1 MLELSYK
8 KMSTGHAD
16 GHISKEEY
24 ANTINQIISFLDG
37 KHDEIIKKI
46 DEEIAKKS
54 ANLEFEAA
62 AVLRDRKIAIQNLME
77 KQLISNISENS
88 IDVIGMYKDGSIACV
103 QVFSIRQGKIIG
115 RQNHIIKEIS
125 DLKEKEIIEEFIK
138 QFYEAESELPN
149 KIMLRYDLDDLHL
162 IEKWLNEKAGKKVE
176 IKIPK
181 KGEKVRFIEMAE
193 NNSKITL
200 LNELN
205 SKYSVGL
212 ELKKALNLE
221 KIPIKFECYDISNI
235 SGTNIVAGMVAF
247 VNGALKKNLSR
258 KFKINEFTN
267 QDDPGCMKEVIERR
281 FSYEADD
288 KKFGEYPDIIFVDGG
303 ITQIRACKEA
313 LENKNIKIPVFGM
326 VKDDKHRTKCLI
338 DEYKE
343 EIELTDELKNL
354 ITNAQDEVH
363 KVAISYHKTLREKQ
377 MLKSE
382 LDSIK
387 GIGEVKRKE
396 LLKKFGSIEGIK
408 NAKIEEL
415 IQIKGITEKLAKEIK
430 NSIE

>member
-1 MLELSYK
+1 MPTDLV
-8 KMSTGHAD
+8 D
-16 GHISKEEY
+16 GHISQEEY
-24 ANTINQIISFLDG
+24 SKTINQIISFLEG

-46 DEEIAKKS
+46 DEEIAQKS

-62 AVLRDRKIAIQNLME
+62 AILRDRKIAIQNLME
-77 KQLISNISENS
+77 RQIISNISENS
-88 IDVIGMYKDGSIACV
+88 IDVIGLYKDGNIACV

-115 RQNHIIKEIS
+115 RQNHILKEIN
-125 DLKEKEIIEEFIK
+125 DLKENQILEEFIK
-138 QFYEAESELPN
+138 QFYEGENEFPN
-149 KIMLRYDLDDLHL
+149 KIMIRYELDDLDL
-162 IEKWLNEKAGKKVE
+162 IQKWLNEKSGKRIE

-212 ELKKALNLE
+212 ELKKALSLE

-247 VNGALKKNLSR
+247 VNGNLKKNLSR
-258 KFKINEFTN
+258 KFKITDFTN
-267 QDDPGCMKEVIERR
+267 QNDPGCMKEVIERR
-281 FSYEADD
+281 FSHEVDD

-303 ITQIRACKEA
+303 ITQIKACKEA
-313 LENKNIKIPVFGM
+313 LENKSVNIPVFGM

-338 DEYKE
+338 DVNRV
-343 EIELTDELKNL
+343 EIDLTNDLKNL

-382 LDSIK
+382 LDNIK

-396 LLKKFGSIEGIK
+396 LLKKFGSIEEIK
-408 NAKIEEL
+408 NAKVEEL
-415 IQIKGITEKLAKEIK
+415 TKIKGITEKLAKEIK
-430 NSIE
+430 NGIE